1 MTDNILYHLVQP
13 DNVKSNGYKENE
25 NLDFSL
31 AFEGRKYVAGSLRF
45 EADLQ
50 VFSTGGGAPTP
61 VAPAD
66 DVKIAC
72 SVGAHSVCA
81 GWVTSFQNAGVIE
94 NLQSYPRLVA
104 MKAAGIY
111 SKNDYNNSDMV
122 AEMRSSSDKISRKS
136 ILPRVIKQYGGGG
149 PGLVTAGAGADSQL
163 KATMKTDPSFSIK
176 PMIALNNLVGPNQM
190 VSFAQSGMIKLTVTL
205 EKNLGVLFGGAV
217 TADYNYTLQNV
228 RITFR
233 SVPDDGP
240 QPVVMRTS
248 LALKNSMTSAAN
260 NISSKVPAVC
270 DAVSISYLPQS
281 HEYNAAYNNVA
292 LEEPPLFHSI
302 TYSFNDALNRFVTY
316 KIDSKVE
323 MGRRALDSLDSDGS
337 HKMTLE
343 RISTND
349 GFLNGLS
356 WEALIDLSNQ
366 KFNINSLTGVSSTD
380 PYIQFSFFHSLRK
393 L

>member
-31 AFEGRKYVAGSLRF
+31 AFEGRKYVAGSLRL
-45 EADLQ
+45 EGDLQ

-61 VAPAD
+61 VAPGN

-72 SVGAHSVCA
+72 SIGAHSVCA
-81 GWVTSFQNAGVIE
+81 GWVTSFQNAGVVE

-149 PGLVTAGAGADSQL
+149 AGLVAGGSATTQLTAA
-163 KATMKTDPSFSIK
+163 MKTDPSFSIK

-205 EKNLGVLFGGAV
+205 EKNLGVLFGGDV
-217 TADYNYTLQNV
+217 SADYNYTLQNV

-366 KFNINSLTGVSSTD
+366 KFNINSITGVSSNE